1 MVILLFRDEVQ
12 RKAERTLDFPMCPCF
27 QANNH
32 NYYCTMQ
39 SWEAIPTDRAHF
51 TPDITPLILA
61 AHTDNY
67 EVIKILLDRGA
78 VLPMPH
84 DVRQGFSS
92 QRSTSVHCKKRFAIF
107 RPQPGDVTY
116 QIISGGNT

>member
-1 MVILLFRDEVQ
+1 M
-12 RKAERTLDFPMCPCF
+12 
-27 QANNH
+27 
-32 NYYCTMQ
+32 
-39 SWEAIPTDRAHF
+39 
-51 TPDITPLILA
+51 A

-92 QRSTSVHCKKRFAIF
+92 QRLTSVGNLLKADLPRRQ
-107 RPQPGDVTY
+107 RPSRLNLFTLVF
-116 QIISGGNT
+116 

>member
-1 MVILLFRDEVQ
+1 
-12 RKAERTLDFPMCPCF
+12 
-27 QANNH
+27 
-32 NYYCTMQ
+32 MQ

-92 QRSTSVHCKKRFAIF
+92 QRSTSVGHHL
-107 RPQPGDVTY
+107 DV
-116 QIISGGNT
+116 SFLVG

>member
-1 MVILLFRDEVQ
+1 MTCV
-12 RKAERTLDFPMCPCF
+12 
-27 QANNH
+27 
-32 NYYCTMQ
+32 Q

-84 DVRQGFSS
+84 DVRQATLFH
-92 QRSTSVHCKKRFAIF
+92 RSF
-107 RPQPGDVTY
+107 Q
-116 QIISGGNT
+116 